1 MPRVAGLVALLLVLA
16 ITGTRAVNSTYSVE
30 PVVTIRPIFPNS
42 KLILTAS
49 NLTVDPD
56 TNRFY
61 LTVDCTYSGQAGVG
75 VLPRATL
82 VGRIAWQQPGLVMFS
97 FPDDTAASCQQ
108 PLSSS
113 PPLCPYI
120 QELVNGPFYFAAGPS
135 TGPTVVLM
143 LEASTTYIDPMTNKP
158 LNFLGAS
165 IALAYGCEGVCEE
178 FEAQVPPARLP
189 ENATFTVRFFRRSPP
204 ENTSKIDRAV
214 VVFDHEYTCCDDIYG
229 VERHCL
235 DQRLGLRARIQHS
248 RHCQSNQRHQHS
260 YAAKHTRCT
269 SRDENRAPDRGFCSR
284 FHGSQILRLCGL
296 PGASI
301 KHF

>member
-1 MPRVAGLVALLLVLA
+1 MPRVAGLVALVLVLA

-30 PVVTIRPIFPNS
+30 PVVAIRPIFPNS

-178 FEAQVPPARLP
+178 FEAQVPPTRLP
-189 ENATFTVRFFRRSPP
+189 ENATFTVRFFHRSPP
-204 ENTSKIDRAV
+204 ESTSKIDRVFV
-214 VVFDHEYTCCDDIYG
+214 VGNHQYTCRY
-229 VERHCL
+229 
-235 DQRLGLRARIQHS
+235 RIH
-248 RHCQSNQRHQHS
+248 
-260 YAAKHTRCT
+260 
-269 SRDENRAPDRGFCSR
+269 
-284 FHGSQILRLCGL
+284 
-296 PGASI
+296 
-301 KHF
+301 